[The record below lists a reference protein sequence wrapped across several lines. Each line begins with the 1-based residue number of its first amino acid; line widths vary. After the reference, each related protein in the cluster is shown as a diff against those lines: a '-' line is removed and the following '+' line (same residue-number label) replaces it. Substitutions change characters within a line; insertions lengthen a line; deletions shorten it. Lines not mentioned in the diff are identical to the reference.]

1 MWVSEI
7 SMEGTEYHPGGVIR
21 AQALVHWNM
30 LDLGDYRIAT
40 YYRKKNAS
48 KWSFIAFK
56 EGTLNW
62 GQNPHWVSVPDFN
75 VPSTYGEY
83 EFGVIDWGNLET
95 FGSVEAVMQ
104 EHQSYLPFSVTPQP
118 PPGMG
123 QLNIYS
129 YPEGASVYLDGT
141 PIGETNII
149 GYNVDVGRHEVRL
162 SKWGY
167 KEYTEYV
174 TVDEGK
180 TVPISAT
187 LKSSFAPEELVKYVP
202 LVLGGIVVG
211 TVVVVA
217 ASPKARNK
225 IKSYFTE

>member
-21 AQALVHWNM
+21 AQALVHWNIFDIGTYK
-30 LDLGDYRIAT
+30 LAT
-40 YYRKKNAS
+40 YYRKKNAA
-48 KWSFIAFK
+48 KWTHVGTT

-62 GQNPHWVSVPDFN
+62 GQNPHWVSVPNFT
-75 VPSTYGEY
+75 VPTTYGEY
-83 EFGVIDWGNLET
+83 EFGIIDWGNLET
-95 FGSVEAVMQ
+95 YGTVEEVMRV
-104 EHQSYLPFSVTPQP
+104 HQSYLPFTVTPQP
-118 PPGMG
+118 PPGKG

-129 YPEGASVYLDGT
+129 YPEGATVYLNGT
-141 PIGETNII
+141 RIGETNIV
-149 GYNVDVGRHEVRL
+149 GYNVDVGMHEVKF

-167 KEYTEYV
+167 KEQIEYPIV
-174 TVDEGK
+174 EEGK
-180 TVPISAT
+180 TVPVTAN
-187 LKSSFAPEELVKYVP
+187 LKSSFAPEELVKYMP

-211 TVVVVA
+211 TIVVVA

>member
-7 SMEGTEYHPGGVIR
+7 SMEGTEYHPGGVIS
-21 AQALVHWNM
+21 AQALVHWDWFDPGGYK
-30 LDLGDYRIAT
+30 LAT
-40 YYRKKNAS
+40 YYRKKNAA
-48 KWSFIAFK
+48 KWTYVGTT

-62 GQNPHWVSVPDFN
+62 GQNPHWVSVPNFT
-75 VPSTYGEY
+75 VPTTYGEY
-83 EFGVIDWGNLET
+83 EFGIIDWGNLET
-95 FGSVEAVMQ
+95 YGTVEEVMRV
-104 EHQSYLPFSVTPQP
+104 HQSYLPFSVTPQP

-129 YPEGASVYLDGT
+129 YPEGASVYLNDT

-149 GYNVDVGRHEVRL
+149 GYNVDVGMHEVRL

-167 KEYTEYV
+167 KEHTEYV

-180 TVPISAT
+180 TVPVTAT
-187 LKSSFAPEELVKYVP
+187 LKSSFSPEELVKYVP

-211 TVVVVA
+211 TIVVVA